1 MTISDA
7 YEGVEVFVNG
17 VSAGVQVVP
26 TYRFDISELVKEGD
40 NVIAIEVSTT
50 LERERAAAKNRTM
63 AEKLMQNKVLAPTG
77 ITGIVKIY
85 EEGKQCSNILQSEA

>member
-17 VSAGVQVVP
+17 ISAGVQVVP

-40 NVIAIEVSTT
+40 NVITIEVSTT

-77 ITGIVKIY
+77 ITGTVKVY
-85 EEGKQCSNILQSEA
+85 EEN